1 MQCAQHSASR
11 ATLAL
16 STQPAGL
23 TGFGARTQRE
33 SVSIPQVCSACLRQG
48 WWSVKAT
55 PVHSMVVRRQK
66 LGGPSRRG
74 FPGFW
79 KEGLQKSRRK
89 PPLFPQCVSGRGG
102 LRKPT
107 GSLLPEDGLFRKYVA
122 VRCAEAAAFCKSPS
136 GRCAAEGGKPVCRKG
151 MFAGRRESLREV
163 GCCKHCAVFSA
174 VCAQHA
180 ECRSCGCVPACVADL
195 ARYC

>member
-1 MQCAQHSASR
+1 MGLASR
-11 ATLAL
+11 RSPSHWTMQWPPCMT
-16 STQPAGL
+16 SS
-23 TGFGARTQRE
+23 ARR
-33 SVSIPQVCSACLRQG
+33 CSQDRRCDTHLLG
-48 WWSVKAT
+48 
-55 PVHSMVVRRQK
+55 HRQK

-102 LRKPT
+102 LRRPT
-107 GSLLPEDGLFRKYVA
+107 GCLLPEDGLFRKYVA

-136 GRCAAEGGKPVCRKG
+136 GRFAAEGGKPVCRKG